1 MMHTIGWITR
11 SPLLLVLLAL
21 TVVSGCAC
29 YRVGARSLFR
39 SDIQSVHVP
48 IFESDSMR
56 RNLGEQLTEAVVKEL
71 QLRSQ
76 YRVTTSAA
84 ADSVLSGTIVSDSKR
99 MILENAFD
107 EPRNLELGMV
117 VQLNW
122 IDRRTG
128 TMLLENI
135 NIPIAPIALTIASD
149 ANFVPEAGQ
158 SLETAR
164 RQVLQDLAAEIVN
177 QMEMRW

>member
-1 MMHTIGWITR
+1 MYMSSWVNRVTAVFA
-11 SPLLLVLLAL
+11 LLLL
-21 TVVSGCAC
+21 TVVTGCAC
-29 YRVGARSLFR
+29 YRTGSRSLFR

-76 YRVTTSAA
+76 YRITTSTS
-84 ADSVLSGTIVSDSKR
+84 ADSVLSGRIVSDSKR
-99 MILENAFD
+99 MISENAFD
-107 EPRNLELGMV
+107 EPRNLELAMI
-117 VQLNW
+117 VQVNW

-135 NIPIAPIALTIASD
+135 NIPIAPIALTLSGD

-164 RQVLQDLAAEIVN
+164 REAVQELAAAIVG

>member
-1 MMHTIGWITR
+1 
-11 SPLLLVLLAL
+11 
-21 TVVSGCAC
+21 
-29 YRVGARSLFR
+29 
-39 SDIQSVHVP
+39 
-48 IFESDSMR
+48 MR

-76 YRVTTSAA
+76 YRITTSTS
-84 ADSVLSGTIVSDSKR
+84 ADSVLSGRIVSDSKR
-99 MILENAFD
+99 MISENAFD
-107 EPRNLELGMV
+107 EPRNLELAMI
-117 VQLNW
+117 VQVNW

-135 NIPIAPIALTIASD
+135 NIPIAPIALTLSGD

-164 RQVLQDLAAEIVN
+164 REAVQELAAAIVG

>member
-1 MMHTIGWITR
+1 
-11 SPLLLVLLAL
+11 
-21 TVVSGCAC
+21 
-29 YRVGARSLFR
+29 
-39 SDIQSVHVP
+39 
-48 IFESDSMR
+48 MR

-76 YRVTTSAA
+76 YRITTSTS
-84 ADSVLSGTIVSDSKR
+84 ADSVLSGRIVSDSKR
-99 MILENAFD
+99 MISENAFD
-107 EPRNLELGMV
+107 EPRNLELAMI
-117 VQLNW
+117 VQVNW

-135 NIPIAPIALTIASD
+135 NIPIAPIALTLSGD

-164 RQVLQDLAAEIVN
+164 REAVQELAAAIVG
-177 QMEMRW
+177 QMEVRW

>member
-1 MMHTIGWITR
+1 MSKNSSFWIAAR
-11 SPLLLVLLAL
+11 LSMLLWLVA
-21 TVVSGCAC
+21 TSGCAC
-29 YRVGARSLFR
+29 YRMGSQTLFR

-48 IFESDSMR
+48 VFESESMR
-56 RNLGEQLTEAVVKEL
+56 RNVGEQLTEAVVKEL
-71 QLRSQ
+71 QLRSH
-76 YRVTTSAA
+76 YRVTTAA
-84 ADSVLSGTIVSDSKR
+84 SADSVLSGTIVSDTKR

-107 EPRNLELGMV
+107 EPRDLELGMV
-117 VQLNW
+117 VQVNW

-128 TMLLENI
+128 RMLLENI

-158 SLETAR
+158 SFETAR
-164 RQVLQDLAAEIVN
+164 RQALQDLAAQIVN